1 MAFQLV
7 CVVFLWLV
15 GLIWRFGV
23 GFSLGDLVLF
33 ATFWVL
39 VLVLFCCRGWFGLRL
54 RVLGLWWV
62 FGFWVFGFGLVDLL
76 LVGEFGLVLWLC
88 TLISGLVSMVWWC

>member
-7 CVVFLWLV
+7 CVVFLWLM

-39 VLVLFCCRGWFGLRL
+39 VLVLFCCRDWFGLRL
-54 RVLGLWWV
+54 RV
-62 FGFWVFGFGLVDLL
+62 FGFMVGFRVLGVWIWFG
-76 LVGEFGLVLWLC
+76 
-88 TLISGLVSMVWWC
+88 